1 MYYRVLHKACTCKD
15 NGYLRNKTRE
25 KRHRESTKST
35 NKDSLNR
42 EGLPRT
48 RVDLL
53 ASI

>member
-15 NGYLRNKTRE
+15 NGYLRIKTRE
-25 KRHRESTKST
+25 KSHRESTKST